1 MLPGHI
7 EINFNPEA
15 GLVLNGQ
22 VAVLDDWSFVDD
34 KVGDLKSDTFLP
46 FLTGPKS
53 VSLWAQGQRSKQ
65 YNFFL
70 LIGAGDPLPFRNVET
85 VPRRQKIITL
95 PVRPRAVIGVVDRHL
110 AHANHV

>member
-15 GLVLNGQ
+15 ELVLNGE
-22 VAVLDDWSFVDD
+22 VAVFDDWSIVDD

-65 YNFFL
+65 YNFFFQ
-70 LIGAGDPLPFRNVET
+70 DEWKMRRNLAMSVG
-85 VPRRQKIITL
+85 
-95 PVRPRAVIGVVDRHL
+95 VRWELNPPPTEVGGRV
-110 AHANHV
+110 